1 MKKIIGSILVVVL
14 VLLNSS
20 CNDSCDEGNKPT
32 PASFFVNIVDEVSGV
47 NVFENETYTFQ
58 QITVTDLNDVAI
70 PYKFI
75 TSANLIQIFPLDINP
90 TGNTLRIK
98 LNNETTL
105 QMDEIDV
112 NFDVSSSAGE
122 CFTTYKIE
130 NILFPNNTS
139 EFVEGVF
146 VIKI

>member
-1 MKKIIGSILVVVL
+1 MKKIIVGIVFIVL
-14 VLLNSS
+14 ALFNVG

-32 PASFFVNIVDEVSGV
+32 PASFFVNIVDEVTGE

-58 QITVTDLNDVAI
+58 QITVTDLNEVAI

-75 TSANLIQIFPLDINP
+75 TSANLIQVFPLDINP

-98 LNNETTL
+98 LNNETIL

-130 NILFPNNTS
+130 NILFPNHTS

-146 VIKI
+146 IIKI

>member
-1 MKKIIGSILVVVL
+1 MKKIIVGIAFIVL
-14 VLLNSS
+14 ALFNVS

-32 PASFFVNIVDEVSGV
+32 PASFFVNIVDEVTGE

-58 QITVTDLNDVAI
+58 QITVTDLNEVAI

-75 TSANLIQIFPLDINP
+75 TSANLIQVFPLDINP
-90 TGNTLRIK
+90 TGNTLKIK

-130 NILFPNNTS
+130 NILFPNNQS